1 MSRTNETLPAIEV
14 VHLYEQPWMTADDH
28 AVARQIVSP
37 SNSRAQKLSIA
48 DIIVPPGV
56 EIRKHRHAVIE
67 ETYYVT
73 AGKGTMWINGAV
85 SEVVAGDA
93 VVILPGE
100 THSIHNASA
109 EDLRLVVTCVPPWS
123 PDCLIF
129 DP

>member
-1 MSRTNETLPAIEV
+1 MSPTNEPQPAVEV
-14 VHLYEQPWMTADDH
+14 VHLKEQPWMTAEDH

-73 AGKGTMWINGAV
+73 AGQGLMWINGAI

-93 VVILPGE
+93 LVILPGE
-100 THSIHNASA
+100 VHSIRNDSS
-109 EDLRLVVTCVPPWS
+109 EELRLIVTCVPPWS

>member
-1 MSRTNETLPAIEV
+1 MSLITETSPAIEV
-14 VHLYEQPWMTADDH
+14 VHLGDQPWMTADDH

-67 ETYYVT
+67 EIYHVV
-73 AGKGTMWINGAV
+73 AGKGNMWINGATR
-85 SEVVAGDA
+85 EVGAGDTI
-93 VVILPGE
+93 VILPNE
-100 THSIHNASA
+100 VHAISNVSA
-109 EDLRLVVTCVPPWS
+109 EELRLIVTCVPPWT